1 MHTLK
6 NIEPEKVYARPD
18 KYTGDDETKFKT
30 IISDLTDRELM
41 AIVGWVKQV
50 PGKNCFLFDDKR
62 SRDGC
67 CALGVVFFLFCGRR
81 KHLLKRCLF

>member
-18 KYTGDDETKFKT
+18 KYTGVRDEAKFKT

-50 PGKNCFLFDDKR
+50 PGEKLLFY
-62 SRDGC
+62 
-67 CALGVVFFLFCGRR
+67 
-81 KHLLKRCLF
+81 